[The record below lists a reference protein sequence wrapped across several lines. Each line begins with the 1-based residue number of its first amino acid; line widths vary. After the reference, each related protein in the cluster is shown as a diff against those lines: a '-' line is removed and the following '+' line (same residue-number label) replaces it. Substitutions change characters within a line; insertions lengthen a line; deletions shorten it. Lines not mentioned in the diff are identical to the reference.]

1 MGLVFLTGGARSG
14 KSRLAIE
21 LASRRRGPVVVL
33 ATDEALDEE
42 MKERIRKH
50 REQRPP
56 GWATVEEPV
65 ELERAI
71 RAAPVESYLVIDC
84 LSLWVA
90 NLMGRELPPDQI
102 LARSRAAAS
111 LAAVRGTG
119 TVAVSNQVGSGI
131 VPDSALG
138 RRYRDVLGVVNA
150 DWALVASR
158 CALVVAGRLLPLETA
173 DDAWSR
179 DEGWTT
185 T

>member
-33 ATDEALDEE
+33 ATAEALDEE
-42 MKERIRKH
+42 MKERIRNH

-111 LAAVRGTG
+111 LAAARGTG

-131 VPDSALG
+131 VPDNALG

-150 DWALVASR
+150 DWASVASR
-158 CALVVAGRLLPLETA
+158 CALVVAGRLLPLEAA
-173 DDAWSR
+173 DDAWSK
-179 DEGWTT
+179 
-185 T
+185 

>member
-33 ATDEALDEE
+33 ATAEALDEE

-119 TVAVSNQVGSGI
+119 TVAVSNNCNVPVDLRGTKPRPDACSHSRPLTTRGQRTTDGQRPDGSPGGRA
-131 VPDSALG
+131 SA
-138 RRYRDVLGVVNA
+138 
-150 DWALVASR
+150 
-158 CALVVAGRLLPLETA
+158 
-173 DDAWSR
+173 
-179 DEGWTT
+179 
-185 T
+185 